1 MKIDDDAAAK
11 SIAKVTRRLD
21 KMARELGSTWTC
33 VVALPPSESRKLTF
47 FDSGTRR
54 QPARP
59 VFTLTTAARAEI
71 LGAVRARFTEAML
84 RSETPSMLPVMM
96 VAASAFR
103 RVWVR
108 RLETSGGNT
117 PFAPL
122 SPRYAQ
128 WKSRKGLD
136 PRIGVAHG
144 LMLAAVRKGQIVV
157 RKK

>member
-1 MKIDDDAAAK
+1 MKIDDAAAAK

-103 RVWVR
+103 RVWVQ
-108 RLETSGGNT
+108 RLETSGGDT